1 MFIAITELRQQS
13 HLAGGFLNT
22 TLCGGL
28 RSASAPPYLQAPHY
42 VGLHFYF
49 FCEIS
54 DQICERRVAEIKI
67 SSVPNTFVDHPA
79 HNF

>member
-28 RSASAPPYLQAPHY
+28 RSASAPPYLQAPHLLASIY
-42 VGLHFYF
+42 IFSAKYQTNTV
-49 FCEIS
+49 CEVYNAKFKFILS
-54 DQICERRVAEIKI
+54 EESLKY
-67 SSVPNTFVDHPA
+67 
-79 HNF
+79 